1 MGGGG
6 GVLVNNLGGVL
17 VNNLGHQNSKL
28 PVSEEVA
35 KSLTNIT
42 WSSFFFFF
50 FFFFNESSLMS
61 DIFYN
66 VGWSVLLYA

>member
-1 MGGGG
+1 MRFCGFPNSKCISKKEKKKEKKGVGGG
-6 GVLVNNLGGVL
+6 GGVL

-42 WSSFFFFF
+42 WGSFFFFF
-50 FFFFNESSLMS
+50 FMNP
-61 DIFYN
+61 
-66 VGWSVLLYA
+66 V